1 MKYSPPRAQLLLTH
15 SPKRVPC
22 LHKSEGTETLML
34 LREGNYSWTV
44 WGENTHANSASS
56 RDRTH
61 AGSEKNMH
69 LELHR
74 GPLQPYNSLEAWH
87 CGLQEDMGAHP
98 ACNPGAAGHRA
109 WGVPSAPLM
118 PIRTQHPQLLPPVPW
133 DSSAWLNYSLTSTT
147 RKEHS
152 VRNLSDL

>member
-1 MKYSPPRAQLLLTH
+1 
-15 SPKRVPC
+15 
-22 LHKSEGTETLML
+22 ML

-56 RDRTH
+56 RDHTH

-87 CGLQEDMGAHP
+87 CGLQEDMGAIPP
-98 ACNPGAAGHRA
+98 AIQELQNTEHGESQ
-109 WGVPSAPLM
+109 VP
-118 PIRTQHPQLLPPVPW
+118 H
-133 DSSAWLNYSLTSTT
+133 
-147 RKEHS
+147 
-152 VRNLSDL
+152 